1 MLYEKDCLYSI
12 YHVASDDCFSGSG
25 MLYVLL
31 ITSDKLINVIFLC
44 DSCNLALMIDWLVTV
59 TSSYSL
65 LPELMRPD
73 SVDGCVPA

>member
-44 DSCNLALMIDWLVTV
+44 DSCNLALMID
-59 TSSYSL
+59 
-65 LPELMRPD
+65 
-73 SVDGCVPA
+73 